1 MNRQHSAIRSA
12 SVWMVT
18 LLLCVGGG
26 AAQVGKSDGL
36 LDMNTASEKD
46 LMSVPHMTPAIVKTI
61 LDKRPFDSAIAL
73 NTHLTEQKLTKE
85 QITEAFGKAFVHINL
100 NTASREEIM
109 LIPGAGKKMA
119 HEFDEYRPWRSWAQF
134 KKEIEKY
141 VGEKE
146 TARLAQYCFIPMN
159 VNKATDADLATIPG
173 VSKETIQ
180 QMTKGRPWKKIED
193 FQKELAKTAGEK
205 EAKRIAR
212 FLVVEEASKESR

>member
-1 MNRQHSAIRSA
+1 MKPIRFSLQASCVLICALFLSA
-12 SVWMVT
+12 
-18 LLLCVGGG
+18 GGA

-46 LMSVPHMTPAIVKTI
+46 LLALPHMSAAIVKTI
-61 LDKRPFDSAIAL
+61 LEQRPFAGPVPL

-85 QITEAFGKAFVHINL
+85 QINEVFGKAFVHINL
-100 NTASREEIM
+100 NTATKEEIM

-119 HEFDEYRPWRSWAQF
+119 HEFAEYRPWKSWAQF
-134 KKEIEKY
+134 RKEIEKY

-146 TARLAQYCFIPMN
+146 TARLAQYCFIPMD
-159 VNKATDADLATIPG
+159 VNKASDADLATIPG
-173 VSKETIQ
+173 LSKETIQ

-193 FQKELAKTAGEK
+193 FQTELAKSATEK

-212 FLVVEEASKESR
+212 YLVVE

>member
-1 MNRQHSAIRSA
+1 MNRRDSGIRSTA
-12 SVWMVT
+12 ILVVMVLVSVT
-18 LLLCVGGG
+18 SA

-46 LMSVPHMTPAIVKTI
+46 LLTVPHMTAEIVKTV
-61 LDKRPFDSAIAL
+61 LEKRPFDGVTAL

-85 QITEAFGKAFVHINL
+85 QITAVFGKAFVHINL
-100 NTASREEIM
+100 NTATKEEIM
-109 LIPGAGKKMA
+109 LIPGAGKKMS
-119 HEFDEYRPWRSWAQF
+119 HEFAEYRPWTSWAQF
-134 KKEIEKY
+134 RKEIGKY

-159 VNKATDADLATIPG
+159 VNKASDEDLATIPG
-173 VSKETIQ
+173 LSKQTIEQ
-180 QMTKGRPWKKIED
+180 VGKGKPWKKLED

-212 FLVVEEASKESR
+212 FLVVE